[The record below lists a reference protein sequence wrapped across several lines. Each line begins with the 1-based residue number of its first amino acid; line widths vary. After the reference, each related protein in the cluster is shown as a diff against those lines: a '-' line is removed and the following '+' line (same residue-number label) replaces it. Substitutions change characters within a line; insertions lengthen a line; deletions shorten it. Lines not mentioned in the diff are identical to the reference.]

1 VLPAVLLRPA
11 GVVLPAELVLPLG
24 VAPRAELAVE
34 AVLPLAPE
42 SDS

>member
-11 GVVLPAELVLPLG
+11 GVVLPAEL
-24 VAPRAELAVE
+24 AVE
-34 AVLPLAPE
+34 AVLPLAQE